1 VEEQSPDNPLP
12 KPKQNPMPRSRGG
25 GTLMKAKL
33 EQTSDLRKGRTVLL
47 NIRELECQKGNYA
60 EVLFFSDLHYGHPTC
75 LLERAKETLDWAL
88 ENRVYVMLL
97 GDLIECGL
105 TGSVGDSIY
114 TQRLNPQGQ
123 FDDMVDILDP
133 LAKAGLILGLHSGN
147 HEDRIFKTSGVNIS
161 KMLAGTL
168 RVPFLG
174 SAVWNLFRVGK
185 QNYKVYT
192 LHGSSGSKF
201 IYTKIKAA
209 TDISHYF
216 PTADLIC
223 HAHIHDLGSI
233 ALERQDISLKDK
245 QVIYRKQYILLTG
258 GYLGYKQSYAEAKGL
273 PPAKIGSP
281 KVKFIATEH
290 DLHVRT

>member
-1 VEEQSPDNPLP
+1 
-12 KPKQNPMPRSRGG
+12 
-25 GTLMKAKL
+25 MKAKL
-33 EQTSDLRKGRTVLL
+33 EQTNDLRKGRTVLL
-47 NIRELECQKGNYA
+47 NIKELECKKGENYA
-60 EVLFFSDLHYGHPTC
+60 EVLFFSDLHLGHPTC

-88 ENRVYVMLL
+88 QNKCYVMLL

-114 TQRLNPQGQ
+114 TQKLNPQGQ
-123 FDDMVDILDP
+123 FDEIADILEP
-133 LAKAGLILGLHSGN
+133 LANAGLILGMHEGN
-147 HEDRIFKTSGVNIS
+147 HCSRIFKTSGINIA
-161 KMLAGTL
+161 KMLAGRL
-168 RVPFLG
+168 GVSFLG
-174 SAVWNLFRVGK
+174 SACWNLFRVGN

-216 PTADLIC
+216 PTAHLIA
-223 HAHIHDLGSI
+223 HAHIHDLASI

-245 QVIYRKQYILLTG
+245 QVVYRKQYVLLTG

-281 KVKFIATEH
+281 KVKFISTEN
-290 DLHVRT
+290 DLHIRT